1 MCYIKKYIHTYLS
14 VLILYFETKE
24 VQFIKHV
31 RMEDTNDL
39 RDLQRV
45 NFMLQT
51 VDISLVLILE

>member
-1 MCYIKKYIHTYLS
+1 MCYIKKDIHTYLS

-31 RMEDTNDL
+31 RMEDTNDF